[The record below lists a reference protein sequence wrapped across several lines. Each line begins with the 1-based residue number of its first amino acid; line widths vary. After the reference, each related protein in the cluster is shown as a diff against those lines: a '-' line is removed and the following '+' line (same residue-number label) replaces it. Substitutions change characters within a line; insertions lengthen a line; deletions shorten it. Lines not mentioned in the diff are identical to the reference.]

1 MYFCRDKN
9 AKYKVS
15 YLLFYVAIFI
25 LFILKKKTAK
35 KLHPFG
41 NTILKKKMK
50 MQIIES

>member
-25 LFILKKKTAK
+25 LFILKKKDSK
-35 KLHPFG
+35 KITSFWKY
-41 NTILKKKMK
+41 NFKEKN
-50 MQIIES
+50 ENANY